1 MKPPRQTSH
10 FQTTKQNSFP
20 IVKSNKIVEMAQTSR
35 LRIFIMIISSK
46 TGTREDSA
54 MAAWRH
60 FYVNF

>member
-35 LRIFIMIISSK
+35 LRIFITIISSK